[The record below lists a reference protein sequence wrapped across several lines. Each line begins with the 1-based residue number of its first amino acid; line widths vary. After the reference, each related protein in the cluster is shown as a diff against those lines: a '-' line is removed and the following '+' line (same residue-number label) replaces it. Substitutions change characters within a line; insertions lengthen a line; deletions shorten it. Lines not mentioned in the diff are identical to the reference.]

1 LVVRSEERGCVS
13 VYRGFVEA
21 VQVGGRGFGCSQV
34 EALSNVFD
42 GQRCFFAE
50 AGGDGEFVGIVFA
63 PPGQLFCG
71 PAQTVKFLG
80 NDTNGAECRSF
91 AFQLSGALNV
101 FEQLFFE
108 GGRAETPAAADAIE
122 RCVAFEFAAPRFHP
136 PLELGAFRRGIF
148 AQTMFAE
155 QTIDSDPCRAVSGRH
170 AVPVQTAPGIGAEG
184 FFGRKQTGADGIEV
198 DVIAHGFQV
207 ARGISVHE
215 QRFVTAA
222 ENVTEEL
229 MPMVE
234 ANGIGAQQ
242 PAHAFNEVRL
252 GGFCHEMEM
261 VSHQATGVQLPS
273 SFMTGL
279 RKRLDEVLPVHII
292 EEYILATI
300 APAHEVVNR
309 SGILNSRLA
318 GHPGILRRKRRLVN
332 AKLPETKD

>member
-1 LVVRSEERGCVS
+1 
-13 VYRGFVEA
+13 

-42 GQRCFFAE
+42 GQCCFFAE
-50 AGGDGEFVGIVFA
+50 PGGDGEFVRIIFA

-71 PAQTVKFLG
+71 PAQAVKFLG
-80 NDTNGAECRSF
+80 NYTNGAQCGSF
-91 AFQLSGALNV
+91 AFQLGGALDV
-101 FEQLFFE
+101 FEQLFLE
-108 GGRAETPAAADAIE
+108 DGGAEIPAAANGLE
-122 RCVAFEFAAPRFHP
+122 RCVTLFFAAPCFHP
-136 PLELGAFRRGIF
+136 ALELGAFRRGIF

-155 QTIDSDPCRAVSGRH
+155 QTIDSDPRWAVSGRH
-170 AVPVQTAPGIGAEG
+170 AVPVQTAPGIRAEG

-229 MPMVE
+229 VPVVE

-242 PAHAFNEVRL
+242 PTHAFNKVRL

-261 VSHQATGVQLPS
+261 VSHEAIGVQLPS
-273 SFMTGL
+273 SLMTRL
-279 RKRLDEVLPVHII
+279 RKRLNEVLPVHII

-309 SGILNSRLA
+309 SGILNSRLT
-318 GHPGILRRKRRLVN
+318 GHPRIVRQERRFVN